1 MYLKK
6 GIQQIINKLMKDFLK
21 LNHETNKKNK
31 EAQQYAEITD
41 MNKKKYQNLK
51 QENIVLKN
59 TIFKKTKR
67 KDYKKEKDFRALL
80 VNYENKR

>member
-1 MYLKK
+1 
-6 GIQQIINKLMKDFLK
+6 
-21 LNHETNKKNK
+21 
-31 EAQQYAEITD
+31 

-59 TIFKKTKR
+59 TILKKPKR
-67 KDYKKEKDFRALL
+67 KDYKKEKEFRALL